1 ASRPTPFRRFGV
13 LLRAT
18 PGALLVVL
26 PGVAVSV
33 PAALLTASP
42 IPVLLALVVMP
53 VLLRVR
59 HRRRLRA
66 EAERRVEEVIS
77 WCAALAAEARAGLP
91 PYRALVAAG
100 PAGLGPRASEVL
112 DAARIGDGVPEALRR
127 LAGEPGAEG
136 LGAAA
141 ACWRVALDSGS
152 SLADGLDRVADTL
165 RAERDRRA
173 DLRAELAGPRTTAV
187 VLAGLPPVGL
197 ALGSLMG
204 AAPVDVLLH
213 TAVGRICLA
222 AGCLLEGLGL
232 AWAAAIVRSA
242 ERGGAAGAGPALR
255 GGVR

>member
-1 ASRPTPFRRFGV
+1 MVIPV
-13 LLRAT
+13 LLRAQ
-18 PGALLVVL
+18 
-26 PGVAVSV
+26 
-33 PAALLTASP
+33 
-42 IPVLLALVVMP
+42 
-53 VLLRVR
+53 
-59 HRRRLRA
+59 RRRRTRA

-77 WCAALAAEARAGLP
+77 WCAAVAAEARAGLP

-100 PAGLGPRASEVL
+100 PAGLGPRAAEVL
-112 DAARIGDGVPEALRR
+112 AAARGGDGVPEVLRR
-127 LAGEPGAEG
+127 LSGEPGAEG

-173 DLRAELAGPRTTAV
+173 DLHAELAGPRTTAL

-213 TAVGRICLA
+213 TTPGRMCLV

-242 ERGGAAGAGPALR
+242 EHGGTTAPGR
-255 GGVR
+255 VRREGTR

>member
-1 ASRPTPFRRFGV
+1 PRRAPSRRPRAVPRPAPGTLPVIAAGT
-13 LLRAT
+13 LL
-18 PGALLVVL
+18 
-26 PGVAVSV
+26 SV
-33 PAALLTASP
+33 PAAPATASP
-42 IPVLLALVVMP
+42 IPVLLALVVIP
-53 VLLRVR
+53 VLLRAR

-66 EAERRVEEVIS
+66 AADRRVEEVIS
-77 WCAALAAEARAGLP
+77 WCAAVAAEARAGLP

-100 PAGLGPRASEVL
+100 TAGLGSRAPEVL
-112 DAARIGDGVPEALRR
+112 FAARSGDGVPEALRR
-127 LAGEPGAEG
+127 LSAEPGAEG

-173 DLRAELAGPRTTAV
+173 DLRAELAGPRTTAL

-197 ALGSLMG
+197 VLGSLMG

-213 TAVGRICLA
+213 TGVGRICLA

-242 ERGGAAGAGPALR
+242 ERGAAAGPGRLRRRAGR
-255 GGVR
+255 